1 MTVLKLEPQTE
12 KLMQEVLAALKPPPS
27 LTLSLWADTYR
38 KLSAEAAA
46 APGQWRTD
54 NAPYQREI
62 MDAISD
68 VHIHK
73 VVVMSCAQ
81 IGKTDAFILNTIG
94 YFMKYRPAP
103 IMVVQPTVNLGES
116 FSKDRLATMLRDTPA
131 LRGLINN
138 KSRYA
143 GNTIMKK
150 NFPGGQLTIVGA
162 NAPTDLRGRPIKIL
176 LADEVDAYPPSAGK
190 EGDPLKLAEKRQAT
204 FWDYKTVLTS
214 TPTNKSTSRI
224 REEYELSTQEEWE
237 LPCPHC
243 GHYQPLVWDNVVYD
257 AENWPV
263 GGAQYRCEE
272 CGCVD
277 KEYSW
282 KKQSIRGRW
291 VATYPERN
299 VRGFHMN
306 TLGSTLCDWPGI
318 VQRYVEADEDAKR
331 GDYQKMK
338 VWVNTDLGLPWE
350 EKGDTAEPM
359 LLYQRREF
367 YEAEVPD
374 GVCYLTAGVDTQD
387 NRFEIEVVGWG
398 IGKESWGIRYQKIY
412 GDLKRGQIWADLD
425 EFLARGWRKK
435 DGTALYLMATCMDSG
450 GHYPDEVLRFCKD
463 RADRRIWP
471 IKGRGGMDVPYTR
484 NPTRNNRVG
493 LRV

>member
-1 MTVLKLEPQTE
+1 
-12 KLMQEVLAALKPPPS
+12 
-27 LTLSLWADTYR
+27 
-38 KLSAEAAA
+38 
-46 APGQWRTD
+46 
-54 NAPYQREI
+54 

-68 VHIHK
+68 VHTHK

-116 FSKDRLATMLRDTPA
+116 SPKTGWQPCCGTPPA

-243 GHYQPLVWDNVVYD
+243 GHYQALVWDNVVYD
-257 AENWPV
+257 AENWPAGRRTV
-263 GGAQYRCEE
+263 PLRGMR
-272 CGCVD
+272 CVD

-282 KKQSIRGRW
+282 KSR
-291 VATYPERN
+291 A
-299 VRGFHMN
+299 
-306 TLGSTLCDWPGI
+306 
-318 VQRYVEADEDAKR
+318 
-331 GDYQKMK
+331 
-338 VWVNTDLGLPWE
+338 
-350 EKGDTAEPM
+350 
-359 LLYQRREF
+359 
-367 YEAEVPD
+367 
-374 GVCYLTAGVDTQD
+374 
-387 NRFEIEVVGWG
+387 
-398 IGKESWGIRYQKIY
+398 
-412 GDLKRGQIWADLD
+412 
-425 EFLARGWRKK
+425 
-435 DGTALYLMATCMDSG
+435 SG
-450 GHYPDEVLRFCKD
+450 GGGWQPT
-463 RADRRIWP
+463 P
-471 IKGRGGMDVPYTR
+471 NGRCAAST
-484 NPTRNNRVG
+484 
-493 LRV
+493 